1 MISHAPL
8 AATSGLL
15 TLADQARAYVIVARA
30 KAADG
35 LTIAELSEL
44 IVSGLRLGIATVD
57 GVAEM
62 TGAERKAQVLELAGR
77 LFDEFADRAIPLALY
92 PLWLLVKPAAR
103 ALTLS
108 LASGA
113 VESLLPL
120 VRESK

>member
-1 MISHAPL
+1 MISKAPL

-15 TLADQARAYVIVARA
+15 TFADQARAYVVVARA

-57 GVAEM
+57 EVAGM
-62 TGAERKAQVLELAGR
+62 TGAERKKQVLELAGQ
-77 LFDEFADRAIPLALY
+77 LFDEFADRAIPLPLY
-92 PLWLLVKPAAR
+92 PLWFFVKPAAR